1 MLSLSHSQH
10 IHTNTHLFLQAAKIA
25 LASILELALEGLL
38 FSGVTKIAAEQAAAE
53 SERQEKLRV
62 EEERQKEEQRREEER
77 QKEERRVEEERQK
90 EERELWEREEK
101 LLALAVQAG
110 QYPLASCQSYYS
122 CLPFSEF
129 YYYVPSLL
137 VLAAEAGQYPFLV
150 SHVVIY
156 PCC

>member
-1 MLSLSHSQH
+1 MSLPP
-10 IHTNTHLFLQAAKIA
+10 
-25 LASILELALEGLL
+25 
-38 FSGVTKIAAEQAAAE
+38 EQAAPE
-53 SERQEKLRV
+53 SERLEKLRV
-62 EEERQKEEQRREEER
+62 EEERQQEEQRR
-77 QKEERRVEEERQK
+77 EEERQK

-101 LLALAVQAG
+101 LLALAAEAG
-110 QYPLASCQSYYS
+110 QYPCMCPLAACQSFYS